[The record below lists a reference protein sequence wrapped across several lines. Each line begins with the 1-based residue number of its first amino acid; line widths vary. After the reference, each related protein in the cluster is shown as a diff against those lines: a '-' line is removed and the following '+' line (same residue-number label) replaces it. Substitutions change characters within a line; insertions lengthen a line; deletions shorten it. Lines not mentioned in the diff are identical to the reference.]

1 MTLVYAL
8 VVGADEVAK
17 REGRLSELRRSCV
30 TGREFMR
37 LQHQLKELLI
47 WLNYTLP
54 GSMLLSACV
63 HDLKYHSFP
72 IIFLLVGKK
81 KRSPAPH
88 GQYSHVKRNS
98 YIPGCYLPKLL
109 NIRCQIP
116 AEQHV
121 KVEHLKYHS
130 LSLPVEICE
139 FFIF

>member
-1 MTLVYAL
+1 MSFMTLVYTL

-63 HDLKYHSFP
+63 HDLKYYSFP

-81 KRSPAPH
+81 RGP
-88 GQYSHVKRNS
+88 Q
-98 YIPGCYLPKLL
+98 LPIFSCERKLL
-109 NIRCQIP
+109 YSGLLFTQ
-116 AEQHV
+116 AL
-121 KVEHLKYHS
+121 EH
-130 LSLPVEICE
+130 
-139 FFIF
+139 